1 MKKIVFI
8 TQLTFSL
15 YAITIN
21 DIQGK
26 WICNSYKTNSSLL
39 KKYKYNIKRTI
50 NIKTKKIT
58 IKDNLYIKY
67 CLKPFIIFGK
77 EKCYP
82 RWKGTINITGNYN
95 FKNNKISITIENIK
109 FKEDTKFKKNYMEKM
124 NYNNCSELGKLSKY
138 CYKSKNIF
146 LKYWN
151 KTFNKVKKIYNKNI
165 KIEYLNSEFEM
176 KDKTLDTKFECEFK
190 E

>member
-1 MKKIVFI
+1 MK
-8 TQLTFSL
+8 
-15 YAITIN
+15 
-21 DIQGK
+21 
-26 WICNSYKTNSSLL
+26 
-39 KKYKYNIKRTI
+39 
-50 NIKTKKIT
+50 
-58 IKDNLYIKY
+58 
-67 CLKPFIIFGK
+67 
-77 EKCYP
+77 
-82 RWKGTINITGNYN
+82 
-95 FKNNKISITIENIK
+95 
-109 FKEDTKFKKNYMEKM
+109 KM

-151 KTFNKVKKIYNKNI
+151 KTFDKLKKIYNKNI